1 MKRLIFCLL
10 MAFVAI
16 VPSNMQA
23 QIFDPV
29 KWAFSIQEV
38 NEIEFDLVATATVDP
53 TYHIYSTQMPDMG
66 PLPTAFEFEP
76 SNDFEVVGG
85 ARDLSEGETF
95 FDKEFGDHGVEYVR
109 FEGTVAFA
117 QRLKKLT
124 DQPFKVVGTI
134 YGQACHT
141 GGCVPVSDEFEIDVK
156 GADGSVVASIPTPVV
171 VSEVDS
177 AQTDSVVATERNSTV
192 QTAAYDIEN
201 FTSEGAESTD
211 TSLWGMLLSAILWG
225 LAALLTPC
233 VFPMVPMTVSFF
245 MHGDGESKKEGR
257 FKAFMY
263 FLFIVLL
270 YTLPIAIIILV
281 TYFIGGEGVT
291 AGIFNWLATNWI
303 PNLIFFLVFM
313 IFAASFFGAFE
324 ITLGSGLINKS
335 DSKQGNKNLA
345 GIFFMAL
352 TLVLVSFSCTGP
364 IVGTVLIQSTQGA
377 IWTPIICMFAFS
389 VAFALPFA
397 LFAMFPNLLQ
407 KLPKSGGWMN
417 SVKVV
422 LGFVEVALGFKF
434 LMTADQ
440 AYGWGLLDREVY
452 LGIWIVCFTLLGF
465 YLLGKIRFKG
475 EKEVK
480 ELGVFRLILII
491 VDFTFVIY
499 MIPGMWGAPLKGLSG
514 YLPPQQTLDF
524 NLDRTIKYV
533 ESQLPSQTCDD
544 PKYGDVLELPLD
556 LNGYFDYEQAM
567 SCGRAQN
574 KPVFVDFTGHGCNN
588 CREMENSVWSDPEVL
603 KMLRDEYV
611 VVALY
616 VDDKTALKEEDW
628 WTSPKNG
635 KVKTTIGTKNI
646 DFQETRF
653 NANAQPYYVLLDND
667 GDMLMIPR
675 SYSKDKAAFRTFL
688 KKGLDNYQNGR
699 KYFPENYQ

>member
-1 MKRLIFCLL
+1 MKKLFLCLL
-10 MAFVAI
+10 VAFVAI
-16 VPSNMQA
+16 MPFGAKA
-23 QIFDPV
+23 QIVDPV
-29 KWAFSIQEV
+29 KWAFSIEEV
-38 NEIEFDLVATATVDP
+38 NETEFDLVATATVDP
-53 TYHIYSTQMPDMG
+53 EYHIYSTSMPELG
-66 PLPTAFEFEP
+66 PMPTVFEIEPNEFFELVGTGRDVTP
-76 SNDFEVVGG
+76 GHKFYDDIFE
-85 ARDLSEGETF
+85 
-95 FDKEFGDHGVEYVR
+95 VEYVQ
-109 FEGTVAFA
+109 FAGTATYA

-124 DQPFKVVGTI
+124 DQPFTVVGDI
-134 YGQACHT
+134 SYQACKE
-141 GGCVPVSDEFEIDVK
+141 GGCVSLVEDFNVPVA
-156 GADGSVVASIPTPVV
+156 GANGEMPAAIEQVA
-171 VSEVDS
+171 DS
-177 AQTDSVVATERNSTV
+177 SN
-192 QTAAYDIEN
+192 EN
-201 FTSEGAESTD
+201 AEDNQVIKAGGDDYEYFTSEGAESTD
-211 TSLWGMLLSAILWG
+211 TSLWGMILSAILWG

-245 MHGDGESKKEGR
+245 MHGEGESKKEGR
-257 FKAFMY
+257 FKAIMY

-270 YTLPIAIIILV
+270 YTLPIALIILI

-291 AGIFNWLATNWI
+291 TGIFNWLATNWI
-303 PNLIFFLVFM
+303 PNLIFFIVFM
-313 IFAASFFGAFE
+313 VFAASFFGAFE
-324 ITLGSGLINKS
+324 ITLGSGMLNKS
-335 DSKQGNKNLA
+335 DEKQNTKNLG

-364 IVGTVLIQSTQGA
+364 IVGTVLIQSTQGK
-377 IWTPIICMFAFS
+377 IWTPIICMLAFS
-389 VAFALPFA
+389 IAFALPFA
-397 LFAMFPNLLQ
+397 IFAMFPNMLQ

-491 VDFTFVIY
+491 VDFVFVIY
-499 MIPGMWGAPLKGLSG
+499 MIPGMWGAPLKALSG

-524 NLDRTIKYV
+524 NLNRTITYV
-533 ESQLPSQTCDD
+533 DSQIESDICEE
-544 PKYGDVLELPLD
+544 PKYGDILELPHD
-556 LNGYFDYEQAM
+556 LSGYFDYDQAL
-567 SCGRAQN
+567 SCARAQD

-616 VDDKTALKEEDW
+616 VDDKTEMAEEDW
-628 WTSPKNG
+628 TVSEKNG
-635 KVKTTIGTKNI
+635 KVKKTIGSKNI

-653 NANAQPYYVLLDND
+653 GANAQPYYVLLDND

-675 SYSKDKAAFRTFL
+675 SYSKDKAAFLSFL
-688 KKGLDNYQNGR
+688 KKGLDNYKNGR
-699 KYFPENYQ
+699 KYVPERYQ

>member
-1 MKRLIFCLL
+1 MKKLFLCLL
-10 MAFVAI
+10 VAFVAI
-16 VPSNMQA
+16 MPFGAKA
-23 QIFDPV
+23 QIVDPV
-29 KWAFSIQEV
+29 KWAFSIEEV
-38 NEIEFDLVATATVDP
+38 NETEFDLVATATVDP
-53 TYHIYSTQMPDMG
+53 EYHIYSTSMPELG
-66 PLPTAFEFEP
+66 PMPTVFEIEPNEFFELVGTGRDVTP
-76 SNDFEVVGG
+76 GHKFYDDIFE
-85 ARDLSEGETF
+85 
-95 FDKEFGDHGVEYVR
+95 VEYVQ
-109 FEGTVAFA
+109 FAGTATYA

-124 DQPFKVVGTI
+124 DQPFTVVGDI
-134 YGQACHT
+134 SYQACKE
-141 GGCVPVSDEFEIDVK
+141 GGCVSLVEDFNVPVA
-156 GADGSVVASIPTPVV
+156 GANGEMPAAIEQVA
-171 VSEVDS
+171 DS
-177 AQTDSVVATERNSTV
+177 SN
-192 QTAAYDIEN
+192 EN
-201 FTSEGAESTD
+201 AEDNQVIKAGGDDYEYFTSEGAESTD
-211 TSLWGMLLSAILWG
+211 TSLWGMILSAILWG

-245 MHGDGESKKEGR
+245 MHGEGESKKEGR
-257 FKAFMY
+257 FKAIMY

-270 YTLPIAIIILV
+270 YTLPIALIILI

-291 AGIFNWLATNWI
+291 TGIFNWLATNWI
-303 PNLIFFLVFM
+303 PNLIFFIVFM
-313 IFAASFFGAFE
+313 VFAASFFGAFE
-324 ITLGSGLINKS
+324 ITLGSGMLNKS
-335 DSKQGNKNLA
+335 DEKQSTKNLG

-364 IVGTVLIQSTQGA
+364 IVGTVLIQSTQGK
-377 IWTPIICMFAFS
+377 IWTPIICMLAFS
-389 VAFALPFA
+389 IAFALPFA
-397 LFAMFPNLLQ
+397 IFAMFPNMLQ

-491 VDFTFVIY
+491 VDFVFVIY
-499 MIPGMWGAPLKGLSG
+499 MIPGMWGAPLKALSG

-524 NLDRTIKYV
+524 NLNRTITYV
-533 ESQLPSQTCDD
+533 DSQIESDICEE
-544 PKYGDVLELPLD
+544 PKYGDILELPHD
-556 LNGYFDYEQAM
+556 LSGYFDYDQAL
-567 SCGRAQN
+567 SCARAQD

-616 VDDKTALKEEDW
+616 VDDKTEMAEEDW
-628 WTSPKNG
+628 TVSEKNG
-635 KVKTTIGTKNI
+635 KVKKTIGSKNI

-653 NANAQPYYVLLDND
+653 GANAQPYYVLLDND

-675 SYSKDKAAFRTFL
+675 SYSKDKAAFLSFL
-688 KKGLDNYQNGR
+688 KKGLDNYKNGR
-699 KYFPENYQ
+699 KYVPERYQ

>member
-1 MKRLIFCLL
+1 MKKLFLILL
-10 MAFVAI
+10 MAFAAI
-16 VPSNMQA
+16 MPTQA
-23 QIFDPV
+23 QLVNPV
-29 KWAFSIQEV
+29 EWEFSIQDV
-38 NEIEFDLVATATVDP
+38 NETEFDVVAMATVDP
-53 TYHIYSTQMPDMG
+53 AYHIYSTKMPALG
-66 PLPTAFEFEP
+66 PLPTVFEFEK
-76 SNDFEVVGG
+76 SADFEVVEE
-85 ARDLSEGETF
+85 ARDVTVGELF
-95 FDKEFGDHGVEYVR
+95 YDDIFEVEYVQ
-109 FEGTVAFA
+109 FKGKAIYA

-124 DQPFKVVGTI
+124 DNAFKVIGTI
-134 YGQACHT
+134 SGQACKD
-141 GGCVPVSDEFEIDVK
+141 GMCVPVS
-156 GADGSVVASIPTPVV
+156 G
-171 VSEVDS
+171 
-177 AQTDSVVATERNSTV
+177 
-192 QTAAYDIEN
+192 DIELVVPGAN
-201 FTSEGAESTD
+201 GETLVEAVVPPTDNNDASAKTEEKQAVLSAGEDYDYFTSEGAESTD
-211 TSLWGMLLSAILWG
+211 TSLWGMILSAILWG

-245 MHGDGESKKEGR
+245 MHGEGESKQEGR

-270 YTLPIAIIILV
+270 YTLPIAILILI
-281 TYFIGGEGVT
+281 TYFIGGESVT
-291 AGIFNWLATNWI
+291 AGIFNWLATNWL

-313 IFAASFFGAFE
+313 VFAASFFGAFE
-324 ITLGSGLINKS
+324 ITLGSNMLNKS
-335 DSKQGNKNLA
+335 DSKQNTKNLG

-377 IWTPIICMFAFS
+377 IWTPILCMLAFS
-389 VAFALPFA
+389 IAFALPFA

-480 ELGVFRLILII
+480 ELSVFRLVLII
-491 VDFTFVIY
+491 IDFTFVIY
-499 MIPGMWGAPLKGLSG
+499 MIPGMWGAPLKALSG

-533 ESQLPSQTCDD
+533 ESQQESQTCEE
-544 PKYGDVLELPLD
+544 PKYSDVLELPLD
-556 LNGYFDYEQAM
+556 LSGYFDYEQAL
-567 SCGRAQN
+567 SCARAQD

-603 KMLRDEYV
+603 KMLREEYV

-616 VDDKTALKEEDW
+616 VDDKTEMPEEDW
-628 WTSPKNG
+628 SVSTKNG
-635 KVKTTIGTKNI
+635 KVKKTIGSKNI

-653 NANAQPYYVLLDND
+653 GANAQPYYVLLDND

-675 SYSKDKAAFRTFL
+675 SYSKDKAAFLTFL
-688 KKGLDNYQNGR
+688 KKGLDNYKNGR
-699 KYFPENYQ
+699 KYIPEKYQK

>member
-1 MKRLIFCLL
+1 MKKLFLILL

-16 VPSNMQA
+16 MPTQA
-23 QIFDPV
+23 QIVDPV
-29 KWAFSIQEV
+29 KWAFSIQDV
-38 NEIEFDLVATATVDP
+38 NEIEFDVVATATVDP
-53 TYHIYSTQMPDMG
+53 AYHIYSTKMPALG
-66 PLPTAFEFEP
+66 PLPTVFEFEK
-76 SNDFEVVGG
+76 SNDFEVAGE
-85 ARDLSEGETF
+85 ARDVTEGELF
-95 FDKEFGDHGVEYVR
+95 YDDIFEVEYVQ
-109 FEGTVAFA
+109 FKGTAVYA
-117 QRLKKLT
+117 QRLKRLT
-124 DQPFKVVGTI
+124 ESAFKVVGSIT
-134 YGQACHT
+134 GQACKD
-141 GGCVPVSDEFEIDVK
+141 GQCVQVSSDFD
-156 GADGSVVASIPTPVV
+156 VV
-171 VSEVDS
+171 VPGANGETLVETIAAPAENDD
-177 AQTDSVVATERNSTV
+177 AATETDEKQAVLS
-192 QTAAYDIEN
+192 AGDDYDY

-211 TSLWGMLLSAILWG
+211 TSLWGMILSAILWG

-245 MHGDGESKKEGR
+245 MHGEGETKQEGR

-270 YTLPIAIIILV
+270 YTLPIAILILI
-281 TYFIGGEGVT
+281 TYFVGGESVT
-291 AGIFNWLATNWI
+291 AGIFNWLATNWL

-324 ITLGSGLINKS
+324 ITLGSNMLNKS
-335 DSKQGNKNLA
+335 DSKQNTKNLG

-377 IWTPIICMFAFS
+377 IWTPILCMLAFS
-389 VAFALPFA
+389 IAFALPFA

-422 LGFVEVALGFKF
+422 LGFIEVALGFKF

-480 ELGVFRLILII
+480 ELSVFRLVLII
-491 VDFTFVIY
+491 IDFTFVIY
-499 MIPGMWGAPLKGLSG
+499 MIPGMWGAPLKALSG

-533 ESQLPSQTCDD
+533 ESQQKPQICEE
-544 PKYGDVLELPLD
+544 PKYSDVLELPLD
-556 LNGYFDYEQAM
+556 LSGYFDYEQAL
-567 SCGRAQN
+567 SCARAQDM
-574 KPVFVDFTGHGCNN
+574 PVFVDFTGHGCNN

-603 KMLRDEYV
+603 KMLREEYV

-616 VDDKTALKEEDW
+616 VDDKTEMPEEDW
-628 WTSPKNG
+628 SVSTKNG
-635 KVKTTIGTKNI
+635 KVKKTIGSKNI

-653 NANAQPYYVLLDND
+653 GANAQPYYVLLDND

-675 SYSKDKAAFRTFL
+675 SYSKDKAAFLTFL
-688 KKGLDNYQNGR
+688 KKGLDNYKNGR
-699 KYFPENYQ
+699 KYIPEKYK

>member
-1 MKRLIFCLL
+1 MKKLFLILL
-10 MAFVAI
+10 MAFAAI
-16 VPSNMQA
+16 MPMQA
-23 QIFDPV
+23 QMVNPV
-29 KWAFSIQEV
+29 KWAFSIQDV
-38 NEIEFDLVATATVDP
+38 NETEFDVVATATVDP
-53 TYHIYSTQMPDMG
+53 AYHIYSTKMPALG
-66 PLPTAFEFEP
+66 PLPTVFEFEK
-76 SNDFEVVGG
+76 SNDFEVAGE
-85 ARDLSEGETF
+85 ARDVTEGELF
-95 FDKEFGDHGVEYVR
+95 YDDIFEVEYVQ
-109 FEGTVAFA
+109 FKGTAVYA

-124 DQPFKVVGTI
+124 DNAFKVIGTI
-134 YGQACHT
+134 SGQACKD
-141 GGCVPVSDEFEIDVK
+141 GMCVPVS
-156 GADGSVVASIPTPVV
+156 G
-171 VSEVDS
+171 
-177 AQTDSVVATERNSTV
+177 
-192 QTAAYDIEN
+192 DIELVVPGAN
-201 FTSEGAESTD
+201 GETLVETAIPPTDNNDAAIETDEKQAVLSAWDDYDYFTSEGAESTD
-211 TSLWGMLLSAILWG
+211 TSLWGMILSAILWG

-245 MHGDGESKKEGR
+245 MHGEGETKQEGR

-263 FLFIVLL
+263 FVFIVLL
-270 YTLPIAIIILV
+270 YTLPIAILILI
-281 TYFIGGEGVT
+281 TYFVGGESVT
-291 AGIFNWLATNWI
+291 AGIFNWLATNWL

-324 ITLGSGLINKS
+324 ITLGSNMLNKS
-335 DSKQGNKNLA
+335 DSKQNTKNLG

-377 IWTPIICMFAFS
+377 IWTPIICMLAFS
-389 VAFALPFA
+389 IAFALPFA

-480 ELGVFRLILII
+480 ELSVFRLVLII
-491 VDFTFVIY
+491 IDFTFVIY
-499 MIPGMWGAPLKGLSG
+499 MIPGMWGAPLKALSG

-533 ESQLPSQTCDD
+533 ESQQKPQICEE
-544 PKYGDVLELPLD
+544 PKYSDVLELPLD
-556 LNGYFDYEQAM
+556 LSGYFDYEQAL
-567 SCGRAQN
+567 SCARAQD

-603 KMLRDEYV
+603 KMLREEYV

-616 VDDKTALKEEDW
+616 VDDKTEMPEEDW
-628 WTSPKNG
+628 SVSTKNG
-635 KVKTTIGTKNI
+635 KVKKTIGSKNI

-653 NANAQPYYVLLDND
+653 GANAQPYYVLLDND

-675 SYSKDKAAFRTFL
+675 SYSKDKAAFLTFL
-688 KKGLDNYQNGR
+688 KKGLDNYKNGR
-699 KYFPENYQ
+699 KYIPEKYK

>member
-1 MKRLIFCLL
+1 
-10 MAFVAI
+10 MAFAAI
-16 VPSNMQA
+16 MPTQA
-23 QIFDPV
+23 QMVNPV
-29 KWAFSIQEV
+29 EWEFSILDV
-38 NEIEFDLVATATVDP
+38 NETEFDVVAMATVDP
-53 TYHIYSTQMPDMG
+53 EYHIYSTKMPALG
-66 PLPTAFEFEP
+66 PLPTIFEFEK
-76 SNDFEVVGG
+76 SDDFEVVGE
-85 ARDLSEGETF
+85 ARDVTEGELF
-95 FDKEFGDHGVEYVR
+95 YDDIFEVEYVQ
-109 FEGTVAFA
+109 FKGKAIYA
-117 QRLKKLT
+117 QRLKRLT
-124 DQPFKVVGTI
+124 DSAFKVIGTVS
-134 YGQACHT
+134 GQACKD
-141 GGCVPVSDEFEIDVK
+141 GMCVPVSGDFELVK
-156 GADGSVVASIPTPVV
+156 LGVNGETLVETAVPL
-171 VSEVDS
+171 
-177 AQTDSVVATERNSTV
+177 TDNNDAATETDEKQAVLS
-192 QTAAYDIEN
+192 AGDDYDY

-211 TSLWGMLLSAILWG
+211 TSLWGMILSAILWG

-245 MHGDGESKKEGR
+245 MHGEGESKQEGR

-270 YTLPIAIIILV
+270 YTLPIAILILI
-281 TYFIGGEGVT
+281 TYFVGGESVT
-291 AGIFNWLATNWI
+291 AGIFNWLATNWL

-313 IFAASFFGAFE
+313 VFAASFFGAFE
-324 ITLGSGLINKS
+324 ITLGSNMLNKS
-335 DSKQGNKNLA
+335 DSKQNTKNLG

-377 IWTPIICMFAFS
+377 IWTPIICMLAFS
-389 VAFALPFA
+389 IAFALPFA

-480 ELGVFRLILII
+480 ELSVFRLVLII
-491 VDFTFVIY
+491 IDFTFVIY
-499 MIPGMWGAPLKGLSG
+499 MIPGMWGAPLKALSG

-533 ESQLPSQTCDD
+533 ESQQESQTCEE
-544 PKYGDVLELPLD
+544 PKYSDVLELPLD
-556 LNGYFDYEQAM
+556 LSGYFDYEQAL
-567 SCGRAQN
+567 SCARAQD

-616 VDDKTALKEEDW
+616 VDDKTEMPEEDW
-628 WTSPKNG
+628 SVSTKNG
-635 KVKTTIGTKNI
+635 KVKKTIGSKNI

-653 NANAQPYYVLLDND
+653 GANAQPYYVLLDND

-675 SYSKDKAAFRTFL
+675 SYSKDKAAFLTFL
-688 KKGLDNYQNGR
+688 KKGLDNYKNGR
-699 KYFPENYQ
+699 KYIPEKYQK

>member
-1 MKRLIFCLL
+1 MKKLFFILL
-10 MAFVAI
+10 MAFAAI
-16 VPSNMQA
+16 VPMKMQA
-23 QIFDPV
+23 QIVDPV

-38 NEIEFDLVATATVDP
+38 NETEFDLVATATVDP
-53 TYHIYSTQMPDMG
+53 SYHIYSTKMPALG
-66 PLPTAFEFEP
+66 PLPTVFEFEK
-76 SNDFEVVGG
+76 SNDFEVAGE
-85 ARDLSEGETF
+85 ARDVTEGELF
-95 FDKEFGDHGVEYVR
+95 YDDIFEVEYVQ
-109 FEGTVAFA
+109 FKGTAVYA

-124 DQPFKVVGTI
+124 DNAFKVIGTI
-134 YGQACHT
+134 SGQACKD
-141 GGCVPVSDEFEIDVK
+141 GMCVPVS
-156 GADGSVVASIPTPVV
+156 G
-171 VSEVDS
+171 
-177 AQTDSVVATERNSTV
+177 
-192 QTAAYDIEN
+192 DIELVVPGAN
-201 FTSEGAESTD
+201 GETLVETAIPPTDNNDAAIETDEKQAVLSAGDDYDYFTSEGAESTD
-211 TSLWGMLLSAILWG
+211 TSLWGMILSAILWG

-245 MHGDGESKKEGR
+245 MHGEGETKQEGR

-263 FLFIVLL
+263 FVFIVLL
-270 YTLPIAIIILV
+270 YTLPIAILILI
-281 TYFIGGEGVT
+281 TYFVGGESVT
-291 AGIFNWLATNWI
+291 AGIFNWLATNWL

-313 IFAASFFGAFE
+313 VFAASFFGAFE
-324 ITLGSGLINKS
+324 ITLGSNMLNKS
-335 DSKQGNKNLA
+335 DSKQNTKNLG

-377 IWTPIICMFAFS
+377 IWTPIICMLAFS
-389 VAFALPFA
+389 IAFALPFA

-480 ELGVFRLILII
+480 ELSVFRLVLII
-491 VDFTFVIY
+491 IDFTFVIY
-499 MIPGMWGAPLKGLSG
+499 MIPGMWGAPLKALSG

-533 ESQLPSQTCDD
+533 ESQQEHNICEE
-544 PKYGDVLELPLD
+544 PKYSDVLELPLD
-556 LNGYFDYEQAM
+556 LSGYFDYEQAL
-567 SCGRAQN
+567 SCARAQD

-603 KMLRDEYV
+603 KMLREEYV

-616 VDDKTALKEEDW
+616 VDDKTEMPEEDW
-628 WTSPKNG
+628 SVSTKNG
-635 KVKTTIGTKNI
+635 KVKKTIGSKNI

-653 NANAQPYYVLLDND
+653 GANAQPYYVLLDND

-675 SYSKDKAAFRTFL
+675 SYSKDKAAFLTFL
-688 KKGLDNYQNGR
+688 KKGLDNYKNGR
-699 KYFPENYQ
+699 KYIPEKYK

>member
-1 MKRLIFCLL
+1 MKRLFFCLL
-10 MAFVAI
+10 MAVVA
-16 VPSNMQA
+16 VMPMKMQA
-23 QIFDPV
+23 QIIDPV
-29 KWAFSIQEV
+29 QWTFAIEDL
-38 NEIEFDLVATATVDP
+38 NENEFDLVATATVDP
-53 TYHIYSTQMPDMG
+53 QYHIYSTKMPQMA
-66 PLPTAFEFEP
+66 PLPTVFEFEP
-76 SNDFEVVGG
+76 STNFEVVGE
-85 ARDLSEGETF
+85 ARDVIEGEKYYDDIF
-95 FDKEFGDHGVEYVR
+95 EVEYIQ
-109 FEGTVAFA
+109 FKGTAVYA

-124 DQPFKVVGTI
+124 DKAFTVMGTI
-134 YGQACHT
+134 SAQVCKE
-141 GGCVPVSDEFEIDVK
+141 GGCVPVSADFEVNVA
-156 GADGSVVASIPTPVV
+156 GADGSIVATPA
-171 VSEVDS
+171 VSEGDG
-177 AQTDSVVATERNSTV
+177 TDVAPPTESQQVVKAGGDD
-192 QTAAYDIEN
+192 YDY

-211 TSLWGMLLSAILWG
+211 TSLWGMILSAILWG

-245 MHGDGESKKEGR
+245 MHGEGESKKEGR

-263 FLFIVLL
+263 FIFIVLL
-270 YTLPIAIIILV
+270 YTLPIAILILI
-281 TYFIGGEGVT
+281 TYFIGGESVT

-313 IFAASFFGAFE
+313 VFAASFFGAFE
-324 ITLGSGLINKS
+324 ITLGSNMLNKS
-335 DSKQGNKNLA
+335 DSKQSTNNLG

-364 IVGTVLIQSTQGA
+364 IVGTVLIQSTQGE
-377 IWTPIICMFAFS
+377 IWTPIICMLAFS
-389 VAFALPFA
+389 IAFALPFA
-397 LFAMFPNLLQ
+397 IFAMFPNMLQ

-422 LGFVEVALGFKF
+422 LGFIEVALGFKF

-452 LGIWIVCFTLLGF
+452 LGIWIVCFALLGF

-480 ELGVFRLILII
+480 ELSVFRLVLII
-491 VDFTFVIY
+491 IDFTFVIY
-499 MIPGMWGAPLKGLSG
+499 MIPGMWGAPLKALSG

-533 ESQLPSQTCDD
+533 ESQLPSHVCEE
-544 PKYGDVLELPLD
+544 PKYGDVLELPHD
-556 LNGYFDYEQAM
+556 LTGYFDYEQAL
-567 SCGRAQN
+567 SCARAQD

-616 VDDKTALKEEDW
+616 VDDKTEMPEEDW
-628 WTSPKNG
+628 SVSTKNG
-635 KVKTTIGTKNI
+635 KVKKTIGSKNI

-653 NANAQPYYVLLDND
+653 GANAQPYYVLLDND

-675 SYSKDKAAFRTFL
+675 SYSKDKAAFLTFL
-688 KKGLDNYQNGR
+688 KKGLDNYKNGR
-699 KYFPENYQ
+699 KYFPEKYK

>member
-1 MKRLIFCLL
+1 MKRLFFYFL
-10 MAFVAI
+10 MAFVA
-16 VPSNMQA
+16 VMPLRMQA
-23 QIFDPV
+23 QIVDPV
-29 KWAFSIQEV
+29 KWAFSIQDV
-38 NEIEFDLVATATVDP
+38 NETEFDVVATATVDP
-53 TYHIYSTQMPDMG
+53 QYHIYSTKMPDLG
-66 PLPTAFEFEP
+66 PLPTTFEFEP
-76 SNDFEVVGG
+76 SSDYEVLGEARDVSAGEKYYDDIFEV
-85 ARDLSEGETF
+85 
-95 FDKEFGDHGVEYVR
+95 EYIQ
-109 FEGTVAFA
+109 FKGTAVYA

-124 DQPFKVVGTI
+124 DKAFTVMGAISAQVCKE
-134 YGQACHT
+134 
-141 GGCVPVSDEFEIDVK
+141 GGCVPVSADFEVNVP
-156 GADGSVVASIPTPVV
+156 GADGSVLATTAVAEGNGTDVAPPAEDRQVV
-171 VSEVDS
+171 
-177 AQTDSVVATERNSTV
+177 Q
-192 QTAAYDIEN
+192 AAGDDYDY

-211 TSLWGMLLSAILWG
+211 TSLWGMILSAILWG
-225 LAALLTPC
+225 FAALLTPC

-245 MHGDGESKKEGR
+245 MHGEGESKKEGR

-270 YTLPIAIIILV
+270 YTLPIAILILI
-281 TYFIGGEGVT
+281 TYFVGGESVT
-291 AGIFNWLATNWI
+291 AGIFNWLATNWL

-324 ITLGSGLINKS
+324 ITLGSNMLNKS
-335 DSKQGNKNLA
+335 DSKQNTKNLG

-377 IWTPIICMFAFS
+377 IWTPILCMLAFS
-389 VAFALPFA
+389 IAFALPFA
-397 LFAMFPNLLQ
+397 IFAMFPNLLQ

-480 ELGVFRLILII
+480 ELGVFRLVLII
-491 VDFTFVIY
+491 IDFTFVIY
-499 MIPGMWGAPLKGLSG
+499 MIPGMWGAPLKALSG

-533 ESQLPSQTCDD
+533 ESQQESNICEE
-544 PKYGDVLELPLD
+544 PKYSDVLELPLD
-556 LNGYFDYEQAM
+556 LSGYFDYEQAL
-567 SCGRAQN
+567 SCARAQN

-616 VDDKTALKEEDW
+616 VDDKTQMPEEDW
-628 WTSPKNG
+628 SVSTKNG
-635 KVKTTIGTKNI
+635 KVKKTIGSKNI

-653 NANAQPYYVLLDND
+653 GANAQPYYVLLDND

-675 SYSKDKAAFRTFL
+675 SYSKDKVAFLTFL
-688 KKGLDNYQNGR
+688 KKGLDNYKNGR
-699 KYFPENYQ
+699 KYIPEKYQK

>member
-1 MKRLIFCLL
+1 MKKSFLCLL
-10 MAFVAI
+10 VAFMAIMPFGAK
-16 VPSNMQA
+16 A
-23 QIFDPV
+23 QIVDPV
-29 KWAFSIQEV
+29 KWAFSIENV
-38 NEIEFDLVATATVDP
+38 NETEFDLVATATVDP
-53 TYHIYSTQMPDMG
+53 EYHIYSTSMPDMG
-66 PLPTAFEFEP
+66 PMPTVFEIEPNEFFELVGTGRDVTP
-76 SNDFEVVGG
+76 GQKYYDDIFE
-85 ARDLSEGETF
+85 
-95 FDKEFGDHGVEYVR
+95 VEYVQ
-109 FEGTVAFA
+109 FAGTATYA

-124 DQPFKVVGTI
+124 DQPFVVVGDI
-134 YGQACHT
+134 SYQACKE
-141 GGCVPVSDEFEIDVK
+141 GGCVSLVEDFNVK
-156 GADGSVVASIPTPVV
+156 IAGANGEMPA
-171 VSEVDS
+171 
-177 AQTDSVVATERNSTV
+177 
-192 QTAAYDIEN
+192 DIEETVAETEN
-201 FTSEGAESTD
+201 EETEDNQVIKAGGDDYEYFTSEGAESTD
-211 TSLWGMLLSAILWG
+211 TSLWGMILAAILWG
-225 LAALLTPC
+225 FAALLTPC

-245 MHGDGESKKEGR
+245 MHGEGESKKEGR
-257 FKAFMY
+257 FKALMY

-270 YTLPIAIIILV
+270 YTLPIAILILI

-291 AGIFNWLATNWI
+291 TGIFNWLATNWI
-303 PNLIFFLVFM
+303 PNLVFFIVFM
-313 IFAASFFGAFE
+313 VFAASFFGAFE
-324 ITLGSGLINKS
+324 ITLGSGMLNKS
-335 DSKQGNKNLA
+335 DEKQNTKNLG

-364 IVGTVLIQSTQGA
+364 IVGTVLIQSTNGQVWA
-377 IWTPIICMFAFS
+377 PIISMLAFS
-389 VAFALPFA
+389 IAFALPFA

-491 VDFTFVIY
+491 IDFVFVIY
-499 MIPGMWGAPLKGLSG
+499 MIPGMWGAPLKALSG

-524 NLDRTIKYV
+524 NLNKTITYV
-533 ESQLPSQTCDD
+533 DSQIESDICEE
-544 PKYGDVLELPLD
+544 PKYGDILELPHD
-556 LNGYFDYEQAM
+556 LSGYFDYDQAL
-567 SCGRAQN
+567 SCARAQD

-616 VDDKTALKEEDW
+616 VDDKTEMAEEDW
-628 WTSPKNG
+628 TVSEKNG
-635 KVKTTIGTKNI
+635 KVKKTIGSKNI

-653 NANAQPYYVLLDND
+653 GANAQPYYVLLDNE

-675 SYSKDKAAFRTFL
+675 SYSKDKAAFLTFL
-688 KKGLDNYQNGR
+688 KKGLDNYKNGR
-699 KYFPENYQ
+699 KYIPEQFQ

>member
-1 MKRLIFCLL
+1 MKKLFLILL
-10 MAFVAI
+10 MAFAAI
-16 VPSNMQA
+16 MPTQA
-23 QIFDPV
+23 QMVNPV
-29 KWAFSIQEV
+29 EWEFSILDV
-38 NEIEFDLVATATVDP
+38 NETEFDVVAMATVDP
-53 TYHIYSTQMPDMG
+53 EYHIYSTKMPALG
-66 PLPTAFEFEP
+66 PLPTVFEFEK
-76 SNDFEVVGG
+76 SDDFEVVGE
-85 ARDLSEGETF
+85 ARDVTEGELF
-95 FDKEFGDHGVEYVR
+95 YDDIFEVEYVQ
-109 FEGTVAFA
+109 FKGKAIYA
-117 QRLKKLT
+117 QRLKRLT
-124 DQPFKVVGTI
+124 DSAFKVIGTVS
-134 YGQACHT
+134 GQACKD
-141 GGCVPVSDEFEIDVK
+141 GMCVPVSGDFELVK
-156 GADGSVVASIPTPVV
+156 LGVNGETLVETAVPL
-171 VSEVDS
+171 
-177 AQTDSVVATERNSTV
+177 TDNNDAATETDEKQAVLS
-192 QTAAYDIEN
+192 AGDDYDY

-211 TSLWGMLLSAILWG
+211 TSLWGMILSAILWG

-245 MHGDGESKKEGR
+245 MHGEGESKQEGR

-270 YTLPIAIIILV
+270 YTLPIAILILI
-281 TYFIGGEGVT
+281 TYFVGGESVT
-291 AGIFNWLATNWI
+291 AGIFNWLATNWL

-313 IFAASFFGAFE
+313 VFAASFFGAFE
-324 ITLGSGLINKS
+324 ITLGSNMLNKS
-335 DSKQGNKNLA
+335 DSKQNTKNLG

-377 IWTPIICMFAFS
+377 IWTPIICMLAFS
-389 VAFALPFA
+389 IAFALPFA

-480 ELGVFRLILII
+480 ELSVFRLVLII
-491 VDFTFVIY
+491 IDFTFVIY
-499 MIPGMWGAPLKGLSG
+499 MIPGMWGAPLKALSG

-533 ESQLPSQTCDD
+533 ESQQESQTCEE
-544 PKYGDVLELPLD
+544 PKYSDVLELPLD
-556 LNGYFDYEQAM
+556 LSGYFDYEQAL
-567 SCGRAQN
+567 SCARAQD

-616 VDDKTALKEEDW
+616 VDDKTEMPEEDW
-628 WTSPKNG
+628 SVSTKNG
-635 KVKTTIGTKNI
+635 KVKKTIGSKNI

-653 NANAQPYYVLLDND
+653 GANAQPYYVLLDND

-675 SYSKDKAAFRTFL
+675 SYSKDKAAFLSFL
-688 KKGLDNYQNGR
+688 KKGLDNYKNGR
-699 KYFPENYQ
+699 KYIPEKYQK

>member
-1 MKRLIFCLL
+1 MKKLFLILL
-10 MAFVAI
+10 MAFAAI
-16 VPSNMQA
+16 MPTQA
-23 QIFDPV
+23 QMVNPV
-29 KWAFSIQEV
+29 EWEFSIQDV
-38 NEIEFDLVATATVDP
+38 NETEFDVVAMATVDP
-53 TYHIYSTQMPDMG
+53 AYHIYSTKMPALG
-66 PLPTAFEFEP
+66 PLPTVFEFEK
-76 SNDFEVVGG
+76 SNNFEVVED
-85 ARDLSEGETF
+85 ARDVTVGELF
-95 FDKEFGDHGVEYVR
+95 YDDIFEVEYVQ
-109 FEGTVAFA
+109 FKGKAIYA
-117 QRLKKLT
+117 QRLKRLT
-124 DQPFKVVGTI
+124 DSAFKVIGTVS
-134 YGQACHT
+134 GQACKD
-141 GGCVPVSDEFEIDVK
+141 GMCVPVSGDFELVK
-156 GADGSVVASIPTPVV
+156 LGVNGETLVETAVPL
-171 VSEVDS
+171 
-177 AQTDSVVATERNSTV
+177 TDSNDAATETDEKQAVLS
-192 QTAAYDIEN
+192 AGDDYDY

-211 TSLWGMLLSAILWG
+211 TSLWGMILSAILWG

-245 MHGDGESKKEGR
+245 MHGEGESKQEGR

-270 YTLPIAIIILV
+270 YTLPIAILILI
-281 TYFIGGEGVT
+281 TYFVGGESVT
-291 AGIFNWLATNWI
+291 SGIFNWLATNWL

-313 IFAASFFGAFE
+313 VFAASFFGAFE
-324 ITLGSGLINKS
+324 ITLGSNMLNKS
-335 DSKQGNKNLA
+335 DSKQNTKNLG

-377 IWTPIICMFAFS
+377 IWTPILCMLAFS
-389 VAFALPFA
+389 IAFALPFA

-480 ELGVFRLILII
+480 ELSVFRLVLII
-491 VDFTFVIY
+491 IDFTFVIY
-499 MIPGMWGAPLKGLSG
+499 MIPGMWGAPLKALSG

-533 ESQLPSQTCDD
+533 ESQQESQTCEE
-544 PKYGDVLELPLD
+544 PKYSDVFELPLD
-556 LNGYFDYEQAM
+556 LSGYFDYEQAL
-567 SCGRAQN
+567 SCARAQD

-616 VDDKTALKEEDW
+616 VDDKTEMPEEDW
-628 WTSPKNG
+628 SVSTKNG
-635 KVKTTIGTKNI
+635 KVKKTIGSKNI

-653 NANAQPYYVLLDND
+653 GANAQPYYVLLDND

-675 SYSKDKAAFRTFL
+675 SYSKDKAAFLTFL
-688 KKGLDNYQNGR
+688 KKGLDNYKNGR
-699 KYFPENYQ
+699 KYIPEKYQK

>member
-1 MKRLIFCLL
+1 MKKLFLILL
-10 MAFVAI
+10 MAFAAI
-16 VPSNMQA
+16 MPTQA
-23 QIFDPV
+23 QMVNPV
-29 KWAFSIQEV
+29 EWEFSIQDV
-38 NEIEFDLVATATVDP
+38 NETEFDVVAMATVDP
-53 TYHIYSTQMPDMG
+53 EYHIYSTKMPALG
-66 PLPTAFEFEP
+66 PLPTIFEFEK
-76 SNDFEVVGG
+76 SDDFEVVGE
-85 ARDLSEGETF
+85 ARDVTEGELF
-95 FDKEFGDHGVEYVR
+95 YDDIFEVEYVQ
-109 FEGTVAFA
+109 FKGKAIYA
-117 QRLKKLT
+117 QRLKRLT
-124 DQPFKVVGTI
+124 DSAFKVIGTVS
-134 YGQACHT
+134 GQACKD
-141 GGCVPVSDEFEIDVK
+141 GMCVPVSGDFDLVK
-156 GADGSVVASIPTPVV
+156 LGVNGETLVETAVPL
-171 VSEVDS
+171 
-177 AQTDSVVATERNSTV
+177 TDNNDAATETDEKQAVLS
-192 QTAAYDIEN
+192 AGDDYDY

-211 TSLWGMLLSAILWG
+211 TSLLGMILSAILWG

-245 MHGDGESKKEGR
+245 MHGEGESKQEGR

-270 YTLPIAIIILV
+270 YTLPIAILILI
-281 TYFIGGEGVT
+281 TYFVGGESVT
-291 AGIFNWLATNWI
+291 AGIFNWLATNWL

-313 IFAASFFGAFE
+313 VFAASFFGAFE
-324 ITLGSGLINKS
+324 ITLGSNMLNKS
-335 DSKQGNKNLA
+335 DSKQNTKNLG

-377 IWTPIICMFAFS
+377 IWTPIICMLAFS
-389 VAFALPFA
+389 IAFALPFA

-480 ELGVFRLILII
+480 ELSVFRLVLII
-491 VDFTFVIY
+491 IDFTFVIY
-499 MIPGMWGAPLKGLSG
+499 MIPGMWGAPLKALSG

-533 ESQLPSQTCDD
+533 ESQQESQTCEE
-544 PKYGDVLELPLD
+544 PKYSDVLELPLD
-556 LNGYFDYEQAM
+556 LSGYFDYEQAL
-567 SCGRAQN
+567 SCARAQD

-616 VDDKTALKEEDW
+616 VDDKTEMPEEDW
-628 WTSPKNG
+628 SVSTKNG
-635 KVKTTIGTKNI
+635 KVKKTIGSKNI

-653 NANAQPYYVLLDND
+653 GANAQPYYVLLDND

-675 SYSKDKAAFRTFL
+675 SYSKDKAAFLTFL
-688 KKGLDNYQNGR
+688 KKGLDNYKNGR
-699 KYFPENYQ
+699 KYIPEKYQK

>member
-1 MKRLIFCLL
+1 MKKLCLILL
-10 MAFVAI
+10 MAFAVIIPAQ
-16 VPSNMQA
+16 MRA
-23 QIFDPV
+23 QIIDPV
-29 KWAFSIQEV
+29 KWSFAIQDL
-38 NEIEFDLVATATVDP
+38 NENEFDLVATALVDP
-53 TYHIYSTQMPDMG
+53 QFHIYSTKMPELG
-66 PLPTAFEFEP
+66 PLPTVFEFE
-76 SNDFEVVGG
+76 SSSDFEVVGE
-85 ARDLSEGETF
+85 ARDAIQGEKYYDDIF
-95 FDKEFGDHGVEYVR
+95 EVEYVQ
-109 FEGTVAFA
+109 FKGTAVYA

-124 DQPFKVVGTI
+124 DKPFVVVGSI
-134 YGQACHT
+134 AGQACKD
-141 GGCVPVSDEFEIDVK
+141 GSCVPVSADFEVAVP
-156 GADGSVVASIPTPVV
+156 GANGETITMGTAPVAEDNDASKEDKQVLKAGGDDY
-171 VSEVDS
+171 E
-177 AQTDSVVATERNSTV
+177 
-192 QTAAYDIEN
+192 Y

-211 TSLWGMLLSAILWG
+211 KSLWGMILSAILWG

-245 MHGDGESKKEGR
+245 MHGEGESKKEGR

-263 FLFIVLL
+263 FVFIVLL
-270 YTLPIAIIILV
+270 YTLPIAILILI
-281 TYFIGGEGVT
+281 TYFVGGESVT
-291 AGIFNWLATNWI
+291 SGIFNWLATNWL
-303 PNLIFFLVFM
+303 PNVIFFLVFM
-313 IFAASFFGAFE
+313 VFAASFFGAFE
-324 ITLGSGLINKS
+324 ITLGSNMLNKS
-335 DSKQGNKNLA
+335 DSKQNTNSLG

-364 IVGTVLIQSTQGA
+364 IVGTVLIQSTQGE
-377 IWTPIICMFAFS
+377 IWTPILCMLAFS
-389 VAFALPFA
+389 IAFALPFA
-397 LFAMFPNLLQ
+397 IFAMFPNLLQ

-452 LGIWIVCFTLLGF
+452 LGIWIVCFTLLGL

-480 ELGVFRLILII
+480 ELGVFRLALII
-491 VDFTFVIY
+491 IDFTFVIY
-499 MIPGMWGAPLKGLSG
+499 MIPGMWGAPLKALSG

-533 ESQLPSQTCDD
+533 ESQLPSHICEE
-544 PKYGDVLELPLD
+544 PKYGDALELPHD
-556 LNGYFDYEQAM
+556 LKGYFDYEQAL
-567 SCGRAQN
+567 SCARAQD

-616 VDDKTALKEEDW
+616 VDDKTEMPEEDW
-628 WTSPKNG
+628 SISTKNG
-635 KVKTTIGTKNI
+635 KVKKTIGSKNI

-653 NANAQPYYVLLDND
+653 GANAQPYYVLLDND

-675 SYSKDKAAFRTFL
+675 SYSKDKAAFLTFL
-688 KKGLDNYQNGR
+688 KKGLDNYKNGR
-699 KYFPENYQ
+699 KYIPEKYQKN

>member
-1 MKRLIFCLL
+1 MKKLFLILL
-10 MAFVAI
+10 MAFAAI
-16 VPSNMQA
+16 MPMQA
-23 QIFDPV
+23 QMVNPV
-29 KWAFSIQEV
+29 EWAFSIQDV
-38 NEIEFDLVATATVDP
+38 NETEFDVVATATVDP
-53 TYHIYSTQMPDMG
+53 AYHIYSTKMPALG
-66 PLPTAFEFEP
+66 PLPTVFEFEK
-76 SNDFEVVGG
+76 SNDFEVAGE
-85 ARDLSEGETF
+85 ARDVTEGELF
-95 FDKEFGDHGVEYVR
+95 YDDIFEVEYVQ
-109 FEGTVAFA
+109 FKGTAVYA
-117 QRLKKLT
+117 QRLKRLT
-124 DQPFKVVGTI
+124 ESAFKVVGSIT
-134 YGQACHT
+134 GQACKD
-141 GGCVPVSDEFEIDVK
+141 GQCVQVSSDFD
-156 GADGSVVASIPTPVV
+156 VV
-171 VSEVDS
+171 VPGANGETLVETIAAPAENDD
-177 AQTDSVVATERNSTV
+177 AATETDEKQAVLS
-192 QTAAYDIEN
+192 AGDDYDY

-211 TSLWGMLLSAILWG
+211 TSLWGMILSAILWG

-245 MHGDGESKKEGR
+245 MHGEGETKQEGR

-263 FLFIVLL
+263 FVFIVLL
-270 YTLPIAIIILV
+270 YTLPIAILILI
-281 TYFIGGEGVT
+281 TYFVGGESVT
-291 AGIFNWLATNWI
+291 AGIFNWLATNWL

-313 IFAASFFGAFE
+313 VFAASFFGAFE
-324 ITLGSGLINKS
+324 ITLGSNMLNKS
-335 DSKQGNKNLA
+335 DSKQNTKNLG

-377 IWTPIICMFAFS
+377 IWTPIICMLAFS
-389 VAFALPFA
+389 IAFALPFA
-397 LFAMFPNLLQ
+397 LFAMFPNMLQ

-480 ELGVFRLILII
+480 ELSVFRLVLII
-491 VDFTFVIY
+491 IDFTFVIY
-499 MIPGMWGAPLKGLSG
+499 MIPGMWGAPLKALSG

-533 ESQLPSQTCDD
+533 ESQQEHNICEE
-544 PKYGDVLELPLD
+544 PKYSDVLELPLD
-556 LNGYFDYEQAM
+556 LSGYFDYEQAL
-567 SCGRAQN
+567 SCARAQD

-616 VDDKTALKEEDW
+616 VDDKTEMPEEDW
-628 WTSPKNG
+628 SVSTKNG
-635 KVKTTIGTKNI
+635 KVKKTIGSKNI

-653 NANAQPYYVLLDND
+653 GANAQPYYVLLDND

-675 SYSKDKAAFRTFL
+675 SYSKDKAAFLTFL
-688 KKGLDNYQNGR
+688 KKGLDNYKNGR
-699 KYFPENYQ
+699 KYIPEKYQK

>member
-1 MKRLIFCLL
+1 MKKLFLILL
-10 MAFVAI
+10 MAFAAI
-16 VPSNMQA
+16 MPTQA
-23 QIFDPV
+23 QMVNPV
-29 KWAFSIQEV
+29 EWEFSILDV
-38 NEIEFDLVATATVDP
+38 NETEFDVVAMATVDP
-53 TYHIYSTQMPDMG
+53 EYHIYSTKMPALG
-66 PLPTAFEFEP
+66 PLPTIFEFEK
-76 SNDFEVVGG
+76 SDDFEVVGE
-85 ARDLSEGETF
+85 ARDVTEGELF
-95 FDKEFGDHGVEYVR
+95 YDDIFEVEYVQ
-109 FEGTVAFA
+109 FKGKAIYA
-117 QRLKKLT
+117 QRLKRLT
-124 DQPFKVVGTI
+124 DSAFKVIGTVS
-134 YGQACHT
+134 GQACKD
-141 GGCVPVSDEFEIDVK
+141 GMCVPVSGDFELVK
-156 GADGSVVASIPTPVV
+156 LGVNGETLVETAVPL
-171 VSEVDS
+171 
-177 AQTDSVVATERNSTV
+177 TDNNDAATETDEKQAVLS
-192 QTAAYDIEN
+192 AGDDYDY

-211 TSLWGMLLSAILWG
+211 TSLWGMILSAILWG

-245 MHGDGESKKEGR
+245 MHGEGENKQEGR

-270 YTLPIAIIILV
+270 YTLPIAILILI
-281 TYFIGGEGVT
+281 TYFVGGESVT
-291 AGIFNWLATNWI
+291 AGIFNWLATNWL

-313 IFAASFFGAFE
+313 VFAASFFGAFE
-324 ITLGSGLINKS
+324 ITLGSNMLNKS
-335 DSKQGNKNLA
+335 DSKQNTKNLG

-377 IWTPIICMFAFS
+377 IWTPIICMLAFS
-389 VAFALPFA
+389 IAFALPFA

-480 ELGVFRLILII
+480 ELSVFRLVLII
-491 VDFTFVIY
+491 IDFTFVIY
-499 MIPGMWGAPLKGLSG
+499 MIPGMWGAPLKALSG

-533 ESQLPSQTCDD
+533 ESQQESQTCEE
-544 PKYGDVLELPLD
+544 PKYSDVLELPLD
-556 LNGYFDYEQAM
+556 LSGYFDYEQAL
-567 SCGRAQN
+567 SCARAQD

-616 VDDKTALKEEDW
+616 VDDKTEMPEEDW
-628 WTSPKNG
+628 SVSTKNG
-635 KVKTTIGTKNI
+635 KVKKTIGSKNI

-653 NANAQPYYVLLDND
+653 GANAQPYYVLLDND

-675 SYSKDKAAFRTFL
+675 SYSKDKAAFLTFL
-688 KKGLDNYQNGR
+688 KKGLDNYKNGR
-699 KYFPENYQ
+699 KYIPEKYQK

>member
-1 MKRLIFCLL
+1 MKKLFLTLL
-10 MAFVAI
+10 LALVAI
-16 VPSNMQA
+16 MPMQA
-23 QIFDPV
+23 QIVDPV
-29 KWAFSIQEV
+29 KWAFSIQKV
-38 NEIEFDLVATATVDP
+38 NETEFDVVATATVDP
-53 TYHIYSTQMPDMG
+53 EYHIYSTTMPALG
-66 PLPTAFEFEP
+66 PLPTVFEFDDT
-76 SNDFEVVGG
+76 NDFVFADA
-85 ARDLSEGETF
+85 ARDVTEGEKF
-95 FDKEFGDHGVEYVR
+95 YDDIFEVEYVQ
-109 FEGTVAFA
+109 FKGTAVYA
-117 QRLKKLT
+117 QRLKRLT
-124 DQPFKVVGTI
+124 DNPFKVVGTI
-134 YGQACHT
+134 SGQACKD
-141 GGCVPVSDEFEIDVK
+141 GMCVPVSADFELVVPGANGETLVEGVVPPADNEDVAAETDEQQAVLSS
-156 GADGSVVASIPTPVV
+156 AD
-171 VSEVDS
+171 D
-177 AQTDSVVATERNSTV
+177 
-192 QTAAYDIEN
+192 YDY

-211 TSLWGMLLSAILWG
+211 TSLWGMILSAILWG

-245 MHGDGESKKEGR
+245 MHGEGESKQEGR

-270 YTLPIAIIILV
+270 YTLPIAILILI
-281 TYFIGGEGVT
+281 TYFVGGESVT
-291 AGIFNWLATNWI
+291 AGIFNWLATNWL

-313 IFAASFFGAFE
+313 VFAASFFGAFE
-324 ITLGSGLINKS
+324 ITLGSNMLNKS
-335 DSKQGNKNLA
+335 DSKQSTKNLG

-377 IWTPIICMFAFS
+377 IWTPILCMLAFS
-389 VAFALPFA
+389 IAFALPFA
-397 LFAMFPNLLQ
+397 IFAMFPNLLQ

-480 ELGVFRLILII
+480 ELSVFRLVLII
-491 VDFTFVIY
+491 IDFTFVIY
-499 MIPGMWGAPLKGLSG
+499 MIPGMWGAPLKALSG

-533 ESQLPSQTCDD
+533 ESQQESQTCEEA
-544 PKYGDVLELPLD
+544 KYSDVLELPLD
-556 LNGYFDYEQAM
+556 LSGYFDYEQAL
-567 SCGRAQN
+567 SCARAQD

-616 VDDKTALKEEDW
+616 VDDKTEMPEEDW
-628 WTSPKNG
+628 SVSTKNG
-635 KVKTTIGTKNI
+635 KVKKTIGSKNI

-653 NANAQPYYVLLDND
+653 GANAQPYYVLLDND

-675 SYSKDKAAFRTFL
+675 SYSKDKAAFLTFL
-688 KKGLDNYQNGR
+688 KKGLDNYKNGR
-699 KYFPENYQ
+699 KYIPEKYQK

>member
-1 MKRLIFCLL
+1 MKRLFFSLL
-10 MAFVAI
+10 LAFIAVM
-16 VPSNMQA
+16 PMQVRA
-23 QIFDPV
+23 QIIEPV
-29 KWAFSIQEV
+29 KWSIAIQDL
-38 NEIEFDLVATATVDP
+38 NETEFDIVATATIDP
-53 TYHIYSTQMPDMG
+53 EYHIYSTTMPALG
-66 PLPTAFEFEP
+66 PLPTVFDIKTSEFFEA
-76 SNDFEVVGG
+76 VGE
-85 ARDLSEGETF
+85 ARDLTEVPMYYDDIFE
-95 FDKEFGDHGVEYVR
+95 VEYKQ
-109 FEGTVAFA
+109 FAGTAQFA
-117 QRLKKLT
+117 QTFRKLKDGGFPVT
-124 DQPFKVVGTI
+124 GEIT
-134 YGQACHT
+134 YQACKD
-141 GGCVPVSDEFEIDVK
+141 GQCVSLAEDVDLQY
-156 GADGSVVASIPTPVV
+156 GEPAVIEAAEPEADAGKKSNI
-171 VSEVDS
+171 
-177 AQTDSVVATERNSTV
+177 
-192 QTAAYDIEN
+192 
-201 FTSEGAESTD
+201 
-211 TSLWGMLLSAILWG
+211 WGMILEAILWG
-225 LAALLTPC
+225 FAAILTPC
-233 VFPMVPMTVSFF
+233 VFPMIPMTVSFF
-245 MHGDGESKKEGR
+245 MHGEGETKAQGR

-281 TYFIGGEGVT
+281 TWLVGGNSVT
-291 AGIFNWLATNWI
+291 ADIFNWLATHWL
-303 PNLIFFLVFM
+303 PNIIFFLVFM

-324 ITLGSGLINKS
+324 ITLGSNMVNKS
-335 DSKQGNKNLA
+335 DSKQSTKNLG

-377 IWTPIICMFAFS
+377 IWTPIICMLAFS
-389 VAFALPFA
+389 IAFALPFA

-480 ELGVFRLILII
+480 ELSVFRLVLII
-491 VDFTFVIY
+491 IDFTFVIY
-499 MIPGMWGAPLKGLSG
+499 MIPGMWGAPLKALSG

-533 ESQLPSQTCDD
+533 ESQQESQTCEE
-544 PKYGDVLELPLD
+544 PKYSDVLELPLD
-556 LNGYFDYEQAM
+556 LSGYFDYEQAL
-567 SCGRAQN
+567 SCARAQD

-616 VDDKTALKEEDW
+616 VDDKTEMPEEDW
-628 WTSPKNG
+628 SVSTKNG
-635 KVKTTIGTKNI
+635 KVKKTIGSKNI

-653 NANAQPYYVLLDND
+653 GANAQPYYVLLDND

-675 SYSKDKAAFRTFL
+675 SYSKDKAAFLTFL
-688 KKGLDNYQNGR
+688 KKGLDNYKNGR
-699 KYFPENYQ
+699 KYIPEKYQK

>member
-1 MKRLIFCLL
+1 MKKLFLILL
-10 MAFVAI
+10 LTFAAI
-16 VPSNMQA
+16 MPTQA
-23 QIFDPV
+23 QMVNPV
-29 KWAFSIQEV
+29 EWEFSIQDV
-38 NEIEFDLVATATVDP
+38 NETEFDVVAMATVDP
-53 TYHIYSTQMPDMG
+53 EYHIYSTKMPALG
-66 PLPTAFEFEP
+66 PLPTVFEFEK
-76 SNDFEVVGG
+76 SNDFEVTGE
-85 ARDLSEGETF
+85 ARDVTEGELF
-95 FDKEFGDHGVEYVR
+95 YDDIFEVEYVQ
-109 FEGTVAFA
+109 FKGKAIYA

-124 DQPFKVVGTI
+124 DNAFKVIGTI
-134 YGQACHT
+134 SGQACKD
-141 GGCVPVSDEFEIDVK
+141 GMCVPVS
-156 GADGSVVASIPTPVV
+156 S
-171 VSEVDS
+171 
-177 AQTDSVVATERNSTV
+177 
-192 QTAAYDIEN
+192 DIELVVPGAN
-201 FTSEGAESTD
+201 GETFVEAVVPPIDDKDATTEAEEKTAVLSAGDDYEYFTSEGAESTD
-211 TSLWGMLLSAILWG
+211 TSLWGMILSAILWG

-245 MHGDGESKKEGR
+245 MHGEGESKQEGR

-270 YTLPIAIIILV
+270 YTLPIAILILI
-281 TYFIGGEGVT
+281 TYFVGGESVT

-313 IFAASFFGAFE
+313 VFAASFFGAFE
-324 ITLGSGLINKS
+324 ITLGSNMLNKS
-335 DSKQGNKNLA
+335 DSKQNTKNLG

-377 IWTPIICMFAFS
+377 IWTPIICMLAFS
-389 VAFALPFA
+389 IAFALPFA

-480 ELGVFRLILII
+480 ELSVFRLVLII
-491 VDFTFVIY
+491 IDFTFVIY
-499 MIPGMWGAPLKGLSG
+499 MIPGMWGAPLKALSG

-533 ESQLPSQTCDD
+533 ESQQEHNICEE
-544 PKYGDVLELPLD
+544 PKYSDVLELPLD
-556 LNGYFDYEQAM
+556 LSGYFDYEQAL
-567 SCGRAQN
+567 SCARAQD

-616 VDDKTALKEEDW
+616 VDDKTEMPEEDW
-628 WTSPKNG
+628 SVSTKNG
-635 KVKTTIGTKNI
+635 KVKKTIGSKNI

-653 NANAQPYYVLLDND
+653 GANAQPYYVLLDND

-675 SYSKDKAAFRTFL
+675 SYSKDKAAFLTFL
-688 KKGLDNYQNGR
+688 KKGLDNYKNGR
-699 KYFPENYQ
+699 KYIPEKYQK

>member
-1 MKRLIFCLL
+1 
-10 MAFVAI
+10 MAFAAI
-16 VPSNMQA
+16 MPTQA
-23 QIFDPV
+23 QMVNPV
-29 KWAFSIQEV
+29 EWEFSILDV
-38 NEIEFDLVATATVDP
+38 NETEFDVVAMATVDP
-53 TYHIYSTQMPDMG
+53 EYHIYSTKMPALG
-66 PLPTAFEFEP
+66 PLPTIFEFEK
-76 SNDFEVVGG
+76 SDDFEVVGE
-85 ARDLSEGETF
+85 ARDVTEGELF
-95 FDKEFGDHGVEYVR
+95 YDDIFEVEYVQ
-109 FEGTVAFA
+109 FKGKAIYA
-117 QRLKKLT
+117 QRLKRLT
-124 DQPFKVVGTI
+124 DSAFKVIGTVS
-134 YGQACHT
+134 GQACKD
-141 GGCVPVSDEFEIDVK
+141 GMCVPVSGDFELVKLGVNGETLVETAVPLTDNNDAVTETDEKQAVL
-156 GADGSVVASIPTPVV
+156 
-171 VSEVDS
+171 S
-177 AQTDSVVATERNSTV
+177 AGDD
-192 QTAAYDIEN
+192 YDY

-211 TSLWGMLLSAILWG
+211 TSLWGMILSAILWG

-245 MHGDGESKKEGR
+245 MHGEGESKKEGR

-270 YTLPIAIIILV
+270 YTLPIAILILI
-281 TYFIGGEGVT
+281 TYFVGGESVT
-291 AGIFNWLATNWI
+291 AGIFNWLATNWL

-313 IFAASFFGAFE
+313 VFAASFFGAFE
-324 ITLGSGLINKS
+324 ITLGSNMLNKS
-335 DSKQGNKNLA
+335 DSKQNTKNLG

-377 IWTPIICMFAFS
+377 IWTPIICMLAFS
-389 VAFALPFA
+389 IAFALPFA

-480 ELGVFRLILII
+480 ELSVFRLVLII
-491 VDFTFVIY
+491 IDFTFVIY
-499 MIPGMWGAPLKGLSG
+499 MIPGMWGAPLKALSG

-533 ESQLPSQTCDD
+533 ESQQESQTCEE
-544 PKYGDVLELPLD
+544 PKYSDVLELPLD
-556 LNGYFDYEQAM
+556 LSGYFDYEQAL
-567 SCGRAQN
+567 SCARAQD

-616 VDDKTALKEEDW
+616 VDDKTEMPEEDW
-628 WTSPKNG
+628 SVSTKNG
-635 KVKTTIGTKNI
+635 KVKKTIGSKNI

-653 NANAQPYYVLLDND
+653 GANAQPYYVLLDND

-675 SYSKDKAAFRTFL
+675 SYSKDKAAFLTFL
-688 KKGLDNYQNGR
+688 KKGLDNYKNGR
-699 KYFPENYQ
+699 KYIPEKYQK

>member
-1 MKRLIFCLL
+1 MKRLFLILL
-10 MAFVAI
+10 MALVAI
-16 VPSNMQA
+16 MPLKMQA
-23 QIFDPV
+23 QIVDPV
-29 KWAFSIQEV
+29 KWAFAIQEV
-38 NEIEFDLVATATVDP
+38 NETEFDVVATATVDP
-53 TYHIYSTQMPDMG
+53 QFHIYSTKMPDLG
-66 PLPTAFEFEP
+66 PLPTVFEFEP
-76 SNDFEVVGG
+76 SPNYEVTGEARDVNPGEKFYDDIFEV
-85 ARDLSEGETF
+85 
-95 FDKEFGDHGVEYVR
+95 EYIQ
-109 FEGTVAFA
+109 FKGTAVYA

-124 DQPFKVVGTI
+124 DQPFTVVGAI
-134 YGQACHT
+134 AGQACKD
-141 GGCVPVSDEFEIDVK
+141 GSCVPVSSDFEINVS
-156 GADGSVVASIPTPVV
+156 GADGSTVAENAVVPVEETNNEPT
-171 VSEVDS
+171 DKDQ
-177 AQTDSVVATERNSTV
+177 QTL
-192 QTAAYDIEN
+192 QAAGDDIEY

-211 TSLWGMLLSAILWG
+211 TSLWGMILSAILWG

-245 MHGDGESKKEGR
+245 MHGEGESKQEGR

-270 YTLPIAIIILV
+270 YTLPIAILILV
-281 TYFIGGEGVT
+281 TYFVGGEGVT
-291 AGIFNWLATNWI
+291 SGIFNWLATNWI

-313 IFAASFFGAFE
+313 VFAASFFGAFE
-324 ITLGSGLINKS
+324 ITLGSNMLNKS
-335 DSKQGNKNLA
+335 DSKQNTKNLG

-377 IWTPIICMFAFS
+377 IWTPILAMLAFS
-389 VAFALPFA
+389 IAFALPFA
-397 LFAMFPNLLQ
+397 IFAMFPNMLQ

-422 LGFVEVALGFKF
+422 LGFIEVALGFKF

-480 ELGVFRLILII
+480 ELSVFRLVLII
-491 VDFTFVIY
+491 IDFTFVIY
-499 MIPGMWGAPLKGLSG
+499 MIPGMWGAPLKALSG

-533 ESQLPSQTCDD
+533 ESQMDPEICEE
-544 PKYGDVLELPLD
+544 PKYGNVLELPHD
-556 LNGYFDYEQAM
+556 LSGYFDYEQAL
-567 SCGRAQN
+567 SCARAQD

-603 KMLRDEYV
+603 KMLREEYV

-616 VDDKTALKEEDW
+616 VDDKTQMPEEDW
-628 WTSPKNG
+628 SVSTKNG
-635 KVKTTIGTKNI
+635 KVKKTIGSKNI

-653 NANAQPYYVLLDND
+653 GANAQPYYVLLDND

-675 SYSKDKAAFRTFL
+675 SYSKDKAAFLTFL
-688 KKGLDNYQNGR
+688 KKGLDNYKNGR
-699 KYFPENYQ
+699 KYIPEKYQK

>member
-1 MKRLIFCLL
+1 MKRLFFCLL
-10 MAFVAI
+10 MAVVA
-16 VPSNMQA
+16 VMPMRLQA
-23 QIFDPV
+23 QLVDPV
-29 KWAFSIQEV
+29 KWAFSVQEV
-38 NEIEFDLVATATVDP
+38 NETEIDLVATATVDP
-53 TYHIYSTQMPDMG
+53 QYHIYSTKMPELG
-66 PLPTAFEFEP
+66 PLPTVFEFEP
-76 SNDFEVVGG
+76 STDYEVVGE
-85 ARDLSEGETF
+85 ARDVNEGEKYYDDIF
-95 FDKEFGDHGVEYVR
+95 EVEYVQ
-109 FEGTVAFA
+109 FKGTAVYA

-124 DQPFKVVGTI
+124 DKAFTVMGAISAQVCKE
-134 YGQACHT
+134 
-141 GGCVPVSDEFEIDVK
+141 GGCVPVSADFEVNVA
-156 GADGSVVASIPTPVV
+156 GADGSFVVTATALEGDGLEVT
-171 VSEVDS
+171 SE
-177 AQTDSVVATERNSTV
+177 TTESQQV
-192 QTAAYDIEN
+192 IKAGGDDYDY

-211 TSLWGMLLSAILWG
+211 TSLWGMILSAILWG
-225 LAALLTPC
+225 FAALLTPC

-245 MHGDGESKKEGR
+245 MHGEGESKKEGR

-263 FLFIVLL
+263 FIFIVLL
-270 YTLPIAIIILV
+270 YTLPIAILILI
-281 TYFIGGEGVT
+281 TYFIGGESVT
-291 AGIFNWLATNWI
+291 AGIFNWLATNWL

-313 IFAASFFGAFE
+313 VFAASFFGAFE
-324 ITLGSGLINKS
+324 ITLGSNMLNKS
-335 DSKQGNKNLA
+335 DSKQSTNSLG

-377 IWTPIICMFAFS
+377 IWTPIICMLAFS
-389 VAFALPFA
+389 IAFALPFA
-397 LFAMFPNLLQ
+397 IFAMFPNMLQ

-452 LGIWIVCFTLLGF
+452 LGIWIVCFALLGF

-480 ELGVFRLILII
+480 ELSVFRLVLII
-491 VDFTFVIY
+491 IDFTFVIY
-499 MIPGMWGAPLKGLSG
+499 MIPGMWGAPLKALSG

-533 ESQLPSQTCDD
+533 ESQMEPQICEE
-544 PKYGDVLELPLD
+544 PKYGDVLELPHD
-556 LNGYFDYEQAM
+556 LSGYFDYEQAL
-567 SCGRAQN
+567 SCARAQD

-611 VVALY
+611 IVALY
-616 VDDKTALKEEDW
+616 VDDKTQMPEEDW
-628 WTSPKNG
+628 SVSTKNG
-635 KVKTTIGTKNI
+635 KVKKTIGSKNI

-653 NANAQPYYVLLDND
+653 GANAQPYYVLLDND

-675 SYSKDKAAFRTFL
+675 SYSKDKAAFLTFL
-688 KKGLDNYQNGR
+688 KKGLDNYKNGR
-699 KYFPENYQ
+699 KYIPEKYK

>member
-1 MKRLIFCLL
+1 MKKLFLILL
-10 MAFVAI
+10 LALAAI
-16 VPSNMQA
+16 MPMQA
-23 QIFDPV
+23 QIVDPV

-38 NEIEFDLVATATVDP
+38 NETEFDVVATATVDP
-53 TYHIYSTQMPDMG
+53 EYHIYSTTMPALG
-66 PLPTAFEFEP
+66 PLPTVFEFDASDNFNLAGE
-76 SNDFEVVGG
+76 
-85 ARDLSEGETF
+85 ARDVTQGELF
-95 FDKEFGDHGVEYVR
+95 YDDIFDVEYVQ
-109 FEGTVAFA
+109 FKGTAVYA
-117 QRLKKLT
+117 QRLKKLN
-124 DQPFKVVGTI
+124 DNPFKVIGAI
-134 YGQACHT
+134 SGQACKD
-141 GGCVPVSDEFEIDVK
+141 GMCVPVSADFELMVPSANGETLVADVPPTES
-156 GADGSVVASIPTPVV
+156 AEDVAETEERQAVL
-171 VSEVDS
+171 S
-177 AQTDSVVATERNSTV
+177 AGDD
-192 QTAAYDIEN
+192 YDY

-211 TSLWGMLLSAILWG
+211 TSLWGMILSAILWG

-245 MHGDGESKKEGR
+245 MHGEGESKQEGR

-270 YTLPIAIIILV
+270 YTLPIAILILI
-281 TYFIGGEGVT
+281 TYFVGGESVT
-291 AGIFNWLATNWI
+291 AGIFNWLATNWL

-313 IFAASFFGAFE
+313 VFAASFFGAFE
-324 ITLGSGLINKS
+324 ITLGSKMLNKS
-335 DSKQGNKNLA
+335 DSKQNTKNLG

-377 IWTPIICMFAFS
+377 IWTPILCMLAFS
-389 VAFALPFA
+389 IAFALPFA
-397 LFAMFPNLLQ
+397 IFAMFPNMLQ

-480 ELGVFRLILII
+480 ELSVFRLVLII
-491 VDFTFVIY
+491 IDFTFVIY
-499 MIPGMWGAPLKGLSG
+499 MIPGMWGAPLKALSG

-533 ESQLPSQTCDD
+533 ESQQESQTCEEA
-544 PKYGDVLELPLD
+544 KYSDVLELPLD
-556 LNGYFDYEQAM
+556 LSGYFDYEQAL
-567 SCGRAQN
+567 SCARAQD

-616 VDDKTALKEEDW
+616 VDDKTEMPEEDW
-628 WTSPKNG
+628 SVSTKNG
-635 KVKTTIGTKNI
+635 KVKKTIGSKNI

-653 NANAQPYYVLLDND
+653 GANAQPYYVLLDND

-675 SYSKDKAAFRTFL
+675 SYSKDKAAFLTFL
-688 KKGLDNYQNGR
+688 KKGLDNYKNGR
-699 KYFPENYQ
+699 KYIPEKYQK

>member
-1 MKRLIFCLL
+1 MKKLCLILL
-10 MAFVAI
+10 MAFAVIIPAQ
-16 VPSNMQA
+16 MRA
-23 QIFDPV
+23 QIIDPV
-29 KWAFSIQEV
+29 KWSFAIQEL
-38 NEIEFDLVATATVDP
+38 NENEFDLVATALVDP
-53 TYHIYSTQMPDMG
+53 QFHIYSTKMPELG
-66 PLPTAFEFEP
+66 PLPTVFEFE
-76 SNDFEVVGG
+76 SSSDFEVVGE
-85 ARDLSEGETF
+85 ARDAIQGEKYYDDIF
-95 FDKEFGDHGVEYVR
+95 EVEYVQ
-109 FEGTVAFA
+109 FKGTAVYA

-124 DQPFKVVGTI
+124 DKPFVVVGSI
-134 YGQACHT
+134 AGQACKD
-141 GGCVPVSDEFEIDVK
+141 GSCVPVSADFEVAVP
-156 GADGSVVASIPTPVV
+156 GANGETITMGTAPVAEDNDASKEDKQVLKAGGDDY
-171 VSEVDS
+171 E
-177 AQTDSVVATERNSTV
+177 
-192 QTAAYDIEN
+192 Y

-211 TSLWGMLLSAILWG
+211 KSLWGMILSAILWG

-245 MHGDGESKKEGR
+245 MHGEGESKKEGR

-263 FLFIVLL
+263 FVFIVLL
-270 YTLPIAIIILV
+270 YTLPIAILILI
-281 TYFIGGEGVT
+281 TYFVGGESVT
-291 AGIFNWLATNWI
+291 SGIFNWLATNWL
-303 PNLIFFLVFM
+303 PNVIFFLVFM
-313 IFAASFFGAFE
+313 VFAASFFGAFE
-324 ITLGSGLINKS
+324 ITLGSNMLNKS
-335 DSKQGNKNLA
+335 DSKQNTNSLG

-364 IVGTVLIQSTQGA
+364 IVGTVLIQSTQGE
-377 IWTPIICMFAFS
+377 IWTPILCMLAFS
-389 VAFALPFA
+389 IAFALPFA
-397 LFAMFPNLLQ
+397 IFAMFPNLLQ

-452 LGIWIVCFTLLGF
+452 LGIWIVCFTLLGL

-480 ELGVFRLILII
+480 ELGVFRLALII
-491 VDFTFVIY
+491 IDFTFVIY
-499 MIPGMWGAPLKGLSG
+499 MIPGMWGAPLKALSG

-524 NLDRTIKYV
+524 NLDRTIEYV
-533 ESQLPSQTCDD
+533 ESQLPSHICEES
-544 PKYGDVLELPLD
+544 KYGDALELPHD
-556 LNGYFDYEQAM
+556 LKGYFDYEQAL
-567 SCGRAQN
+567 SCARAQD

-616 VDDKTALKEEDW
+616 VDDKTEMPEEDW
-628 WTSPKNG
+628 SISTKNG
-635 KVKTTIGTKNI
+635 KVKKTIGSKNI

-653 NANAQPYYVLLDND
+653 GANAQPYYVLLDND

-675 SYSKDKAAFRTFL
+675 SYSKDKAAFLTFL
-688 KKGLDNYQNGR
+688 KKGLDNYKNGR
-699 KYFPENYQ
+699 KYIPEKYQKN

>member
-1 MKRLIFCLL
+1 MLL
-10 MAFVAI
+10 AFAAI
-16 VPSNMQA
+16 IPTQA
-23 QIFDPV
+23 QLVNPV
-29 KWAFSIQEV
+29 EWEFSIQDV
-38 NEIEFDLVATATVDP
+38 NETEFDVVAMATVDP
-53 TYHIYSTQMPDMG
+53 AYHIYSTKMPALG
-66 PLPTAFEFEP
+66 PLPTVFEFEK
-76 SNDFEVVGG
+76 SDDFEVVGE
-85 ARDLSEGETF
+85 ARDVTEGELF
-95 FDKEFGDHGVEYVR
+95 YDDIFEVEYVQ
-109 FEGTVAFA
+109 FKGKAIYA
-117 QRLKKLT
+117 QRLKRLT
-124 DQPFKVVGTI
+124 DSAFKVIGTVS
-134 YGQACHT
+134 GQACKD
-141 GGCVPVSDEFEIDVK
+141 GMCVPVSGDFEL
-156 GADGSVVASIPTPVV
+156 VVLGVNGETLVETAVPL
-171 VSEVDS
+171 
-177 AQTDSVVATERNSTV
+177 TDNNDAATETDEKQAVLS
-192 QTAAYDIEN
+192 AGDDYDY

-211 TSLWGMLLSAILWG
+211 TSLWGMILSAILWG

-245 MHGDGESKKEGR
+245 MHGEGESKQEGR

-270 YTLPIAIIILV
+270 YTLPIAILILI
-281 TYFIGGEGVT
+281 TYFVGGESVT
-291 AGIFNWLATNWI
+291 AGIFNWLATNWL

-313 IFAASFFGAFE
+313 VFAASFFGAFE
-324 ITLGSGLINKS
+324 ITLGSNMLNKS
-335 DSKQGNKNLA
+335 DSKQNTKNLG

-377 IWTPIICMFAFS
+377 IWTPIICMLAFS
-389 VAFALPFA
+389 IAFALPFA

-480 ELGVFRLILII
+480 ELSVFRLVLII
-491 VDFTFVIY
+491 IDFTFVIY
-499 MIPGMWGAPLKGLSG
+499 MIPGMWGAPLKALSG

-533 ESQLPSQTCDD
+533 ESQQESQTCEE
-544 PKYGDVLELPLD
+544 PKYSDVLELPLD
-556 LNGYFDYEQAM
+556 LSGYFDYEQAL
-567 SCGRAQN
+567 SCARAQD

-616 VDDKTALKEEDW
+616 VDDKTEMPEEDW
-628 WTSPKNG
+628 SVSTKNG
-635 KVKTTIGTKNI
+635 KVKKTIGSKNI

-653 NANAQPYYVLLDND
+653 GANAQPYYVLLDND

-675 SYSKDKAAFRTFL
+675 SYSKDKAAFLTFL
-688 KKGLDNYQNGR
+688 KKGLDNYKNGR
-699 KYFPENYQ
+699 KYIPEKYQK

>member
-1 MKRLIFCLL
+1 MKKLFLILL
-10 MAFVAI
+10 MAFAAI
-16 VPSNMQA
+16 MPTQA
-23 QIFDPV
+23 QMVNPV
-29 KWAFSIQEV
+29 EWEFSILDV
-38 NEIEFDLVATATVDP
+38 NETEFDVVAMATVDP
-53 TYHIYSTQMPDMG
+53 EYHIYSTKMPALG
-66 PLPTAFEFEP
+66 PLPTIFEFEK
-76 SNDFEVVGG
+76 SDDFEVVGE
-85 ARDLSEGETF
+85 ARDVTEGELF
-95 FDKEFGDHGVEYVR
+95 YDDIFEVEYVQ
-109 FEGTVAFA
+109 FKGKAIYA
-117 QRLKKLT
+117 QRLKRLT
-124 DQPFKVVGTI
+124 DSAFKVVGTVS
-134 YGQACHT
+134 GQACKD
-141 GGCVPVSDEFEIDVK
+141 GMCVPVSGDFELVK
-156 GADGSVVASIPTPVV
+156 LGVNGETLVETAVPL
-171 VSEVDS
+171 
-177 AQTDSVVATERNSTV
+177 TDNNDAATETDEKQAVLS
-192 QTAAYDIEN
+192 AGDDYDY

-211 TSLWGMLLSAILWG
+211 TSLWGMILSAILWG

-245 MHGDGESKKEGR
+245 MHGEGESKQEGR

-270 YTLPIAIIILV
+270 YTLPIAILILI
-281 TYFIGGEGVT
+281 TYFVGGESVT
-291 AGIFNWLATNWI
+291 AGIFNWLATNWL

-313 IFAASFFGAFE
+313 VFAASFFGAFE
-324 ITLGSGLINKS
+324 ITLGSNMLNKS
-335 DSKQGNKNLA
+335 DSKQNTKNLG

-377 IWTPIICMFAFS
+377 IWTPIICMLAFS
-389 VAFALPFA
+389 IAFALPFA

-480 ELGVFRLILII
+480 ELSVFRLVLII
-491 VDFTFVIY
+491 IDFTFVIY
-499 MIPGMWGAPLKGLSG
+499 MIPGMWGAPLKALSG

-533 ESQLPSQTCDD
+533 ESQQESQTCEE
-544 PKYGDVLELPLD
+544 PKYSDVLELPLD
-556 LNGYFDYEQAM
+556 LSGYFDYEQAL
-567 SCGRAQN
+567 SCARAQD

-616 VDDKTALKEEDW
+616 VDDKTEMPEEDW
-628 WTSPKNG
+628 SVSTKNG
-635 KVKTTIGTKNI
+635 KVKKTIGSKNI

-653 NANAQPYYVLLDND
+653 GANAQPYYVLLDND

-675 SYSKDKAAFRTFL
+675 SYSKDKAAFLTFL
-688 KKGLDNYQNGR
+688 KKGLDNYKNGR
-699 KYFPENYQ
+699 KYIPEKYQK

>member
-1 MKRLIFCLL
+1 MKRMFFCLL
-10 MAFVAI
+10 MAFLAVM
-16 VPSNMQA
+16 PLRMQA
-23 QIFDPV
+23 QIVDPV
-29 KWAFSIQEV
+29 KWAFSIQDV
-38 NEIEFDLVATATVDP
+38 NETEVDLVATATVDP
-53 TYHIYSTQMPDMG
+53 SYHIYSTKMPDLG
-66 PLPTAFEFEP
+66 PKPTEFEFEL
-76 SNDFEVVGG
+76 SSDFELVGE
-85 ARDLSEGETF
+85 ARDVNEGEKF
-95 FDKEFGDHGVEYVR
+95 YDDIFEVEYIQFKGMAVY
-109 FEGTVAFA
+109 A

-124 DQPFKVVGTI
+124 DKPFMVVGTI
-134 YGQACHT
+134 MGQACKD
-141 GGCVPVSDEFEIDVK
+141 GSCVPVSADFEVSVA
-156 GADGSVVASIPTPVV
+156 GADGSTISG
-171 VSEVDS
+171 
-177 AQTDSVVATERNSTV
+177 STMV
-192 QTAAYDIEN
+192 TLEGPDTADTKDKNRAVLAGGDDYDY

-211 TSLWGMLLSAILWG
+211 TSLWGMILSAILWG

-245 MHGDGESKKEGR
+245 MHGEGESKKEGR
-257 FKAFMY
+257 FKALMY

-270 YTLPIAIIILV
+270 YTLPIAILILI
-281 TYFIGGEGVT
+281 TYFIGGESVT

-313 IFAASFFGAFE
+313 VFAASFFGAFE
-324 ITLGSGLINKS
+324 ITLGSNMLNKS
-335 DSKQGNKNLA
+335 DSKQNTKNLG

-377 IWTPIICMFAFS
+377 IWTPILCMLAFS
-389 VAFALPFA
+389 IAFALPFA

-422 LGFVEVALGFKF
+422 LGFIEVALGFKF

-480 ELGVFRLILII
+480 ELSVFRLVLII
-491 VDFTFVIY
+491 IDFTFVIY
-499 MIPGMWGAPLKGLSG
+499 MIPGMWGAPLKALSG

-533 ESQLPSQTCDD
+533 ESQQESNICEE
-544 PKYGDVLELPLD
+544 PKYSDVLELPLD
-556 LNGYFDYEQAM
+556 LSGYFDYEQAL
-567 SCGRAQN
+567 SCARAQD

-616 VDDKTALKEEDW
+616 VDDKTEMPEEDW
-628 WTSPKNG
+628 SVSTKNG
-635 KVKTTIGTKNI
+635 KVKKTIGSKNI

-653 NANAQPYYVLLDND
+653 GANAQPYYVLLDND

-675 SYSKDKAAFRTFL
+675 SYSKDKAAFLSFL
-688 KKGLDNYQNGR
+688 KKGLDNYKNGR
-699 KYFPENYQ
+699 KYFPEKYK

>member
-1 MKRLIFCLL
+1 
-10 MAFVAI
+10 MAFAAI
-16 VPSNMQA
+16 MPTQA
-23 QIFDPV
+23 QMVNPV
-29 KWAFSIQEV
+29 EWEFSILDV
-38 NEIEFDLVATATVDP
+38 NETEFDVVAMATVDP
-53 TYHIYSTQMPDMG
+53 EYHIYSTKMPALG
-66 PLPTAFEFEP
+66 PLPTIFEFEK
-76 SNDFEVVGG
+76 SDDFEVVGE
-85 ARDLSEGETF
+85 ARDVTEGELF
-95 FDKEFGDHGVEYVR
+95 YDDIFEVEYVQ
-109 FEGTVAFA
+109 FKGKAIYA
-117 QRLKKLT
+117 QRLKRLT
-124 DQPFKVVGTI
+124 DSAFKVIGTVS
-134 YGQACHT
+134 GQACKD
-141 GGCVPVSDEFEIDVK
+141 GMCVPVSGDFELVK
-156 GADGSVVASIPTPVV
+156 LGVNGETLVETAVPL
-171 VSEVDS
+171 
-177 AQTDSVVATERNSTV
+177 TDNNDAATETDEKQAVLS
-192 QTAAYDIEN
+192 AGDDYDY

-211 TSLWGMLLSAILWG
+211 TSLWGMILSAILWG

-245 MHGDGESKKEGR
+245 MHGEGESKQEGR

-270 YTLPIAIIILV
+270 YTLPIAILILI
-281 TYFIGGEGVT
+281 TYFVGGESVT
-291 AGIFNWLATNWI
+291 AGIFNWLATNWL

-313 IFAASFFGAFE
+313 VFAASFFGAFE
-324 ITLGSGLINKS
+324 ITLGSNMLNKS
-335 DSKQGNKNLA
+335 DSKQNTKNLG

-377 IWTPIICMFAFS
+377 IWTPIICMLAFS
-389 VAFALPFA
+389 IAFALPFA

-480 ELGVFRLILII
+480 ELSVFRLVLII
-491 VDFTFVIY
+491 IDFTFVIY
-499 MIPGMWGAPLKGLSG
+499 MIPGMWGAPLKALSG

-533 ESQLPSQTCDD
+533 ESQQESQTCEE
-544 PKYGDVLELPLD
+544 PKYSDVLELPLD
-556 LNGYFDYEQAM
+556 LSGYFDYEQAL
-567 SCGRAQN
+567 SCARAQD

-616 VDDKTALKEEDW
+616 VDDKTEMPEEDW
-628 WTSPKNG
+628 SVSTKNG
-635 KVKTTIGTKNI
+635 KVKKTIGSKNI

-653 NANAQPYYVLLDND
+653 GANAQPYYVLLDND

-675 SYSKDKAAFRTFL
+675 SYSKDKSAFLTFL
-688 KKGLDNYQNGR
+688 KKGLDNYKNGR
-699 KYFPENYQ
+699 KYIPEKYQK

>member
-1 MKRLIFCLL
+1 MKRMFFCLL
-10 MAFVAI
+10 MAFLAVMPLR
-16 VPSNMQA
+16 VQA
-23 QIFDPV
+23 QIVDPV
-29 KWAFSIQEV
+29 KWAFSIQDV
-38 NEIEFDLVATATVDP
+38 NETEFDVVATATVDP
-53 TYHIYSTQMPDMG
+53 QYHIYSTKMPELG
-66 PLPTAFEFEP
+66 PLPTTFEFESSP
-76 SNDFEVVGG
+76 DYEVVGE
-85 ARDLSEGETF
+85 ARDVSAGEKYYDDIF
-95 FDKEFGDHGVEYVR
+95 EVEYVQ
-109 FEGTVAFA
+109 FKGTAVYA

-124 DQPFKVVGTI
+124 DKAFTVMGAISAQVCKE
-134 YGQACHT
+134 
-141 GGCVPVSDEFEIDVK
+141 GGCVPVSADFEVNVP
-156 GADGSVVASIPTPVV
+156 GADGSVLATASVT
-171 VSEVDS
+171 EGHG
-177 AQTDSVVATERNSTV
+177 TDVATPAEDRQVV
-192 QTAAYDIEN
+192 QAAGDDYDY

-211 TSLWGMLLSAILWG
+211 TSLWGMILSAILWG
-225 LAALLTPC
+225 FAALLTPC

-245 MHGDGESKKEGR
+245 MHGEGESKKEGR

-270 YTLPIAIIILV
+270 YTLPIAILILI
-281 TYFIGGEGVT
+281 TYFVGGESVT
-291 AGIFNWLATNWI
+291 AGIFNWLATNWL

-313 IFAASFFGAFE
+313 VFAASFFGAFE
-324 ITLGSGLINKS
+324 ITLGSNMLNKS
-335 DSKQGNKNLA
+335 DSKQNTKNLG

-377 IWTPIICMFAFS
+377 IWTPILCMLAFS
-389 VAFALPFA
+389 IAFALPFA
-397 LFAMFPNLLQ
+397 IFAMFPNLLQ

-422 LGFVEVALGFKF
+422 LGFIEVALGFKF

-480 ELGVFRLILII
+480 ELGVFRLVLII
-491 VDFTFVIY
+491 IDFTFVIY
-499 MIPGMWGAPLKGLSG
+499 MIPGMWGAPLKALSG

-533 ESQLPSQTCDD
+533 ESQQESNICEE
-544 PKYGDVLELPLD
+544 PKYSDVLELPLD
-556 LNGYFDYEQAM
+556 LSGYFDYEQAL
-567 SCGRAQN
+567 SCARAQD

-616 VDDKTALKEEDW
+616 VDDKTQMPEEDW
-628 WTSPKNG
+628 SVSTKNG
-635 KVKTTIGTKNI
+635 KVKKTIGSKNI

-653 NANAQPYYVLLDND
+653 GANAQPYYVLLDND

-675 SYSKDKAAFRTFL
+675 SYSKDKAAFLTFL
-688 KKGLDNYQNGR
+688 KKGLDNYKNGR
-699 KYFPENYQ
+699 KYIPEKYQK